1 MPAKTSKSKNSS
13 KNNKP
18 RRKPNIAQIAFVI
31 FAALLIIT
39 MLLSLVS
46 KF

>member
-1 MPAKTSKSKNSS
+1 MPTKNPKYKSNAQSD
-13 KNNKP
+13 KP
-18 RRKPNIAQIAFVI
+18 KRKISGAQIAFSI